1 MYRKEPTSVPVPK
14 PKPVLVP
21 KPKSVL
27 VPKPKPV
34 LVPKPKPFQPI
45 KPKPVQP
52 VPKPKPS
59 ATVEFQLRLTTDDDP
74 TETGWKLTRN
84 DTSPST
90 LIMQKTAGF
99 YTAKNQSYM
108 EKVLIEKG
116 YYIFTI
122 TDSWGDGLTNGAS
135 GKYSVQVGGYP
146 FYTGRDFEYEEK
158 LPFFVFL

>member
-1 MYRKEPTSVPVPK
+1 M
-14 PKPVLVP
+14 
-21 KPKSVL
+21 
-27 VPKPKPV
+27 
-34 LVPKPKPFQPI
+34 

-52 VPKPKPS
+52 VPKLKPS
-59 ATVEFQLRLTTDDDP
+59 ATVKFKLRLTTDDDP

-90 LIMQKTAGF
+90 LIMQKNAGF
-99 YTAKNQSYM
+99 YTAKNQSYV
-108 EKVLIEKG
+108 EKVFIEKG

-146 FYTGRDFEYEEK
+146 YYTGRAFEYEEK